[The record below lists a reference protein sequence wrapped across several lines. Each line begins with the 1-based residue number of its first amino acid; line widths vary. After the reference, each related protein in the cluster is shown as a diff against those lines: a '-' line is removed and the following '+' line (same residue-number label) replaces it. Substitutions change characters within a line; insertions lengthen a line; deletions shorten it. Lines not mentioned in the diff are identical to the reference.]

1 MPRLLPG
8 PDRNLRSSG
17 FLRPVRLV
25 ERHDDPPLLPV
36 TDHQIVQIE
45 QTVRYDD
52 FLLRFGIGFRGGS
65 NHLTGRRSGKPLPAG
80 PNRSIVPGSRRFV
93 GLPFHRSIL
102 PRKTGRHRYRDRD
115 SYRLRC
121 RCRFRY
127 RHGFRGRFVGKHRI
141 RLGHR
146 SRRNDKYRFRLR
158 FCNGRCRNRLH
169 GGRRFRHSSR
179 LPDGCIQSFGHRS
192 RLRQEIADRLR
203 QQIVQVDTYFG
214 HRRNFGDGLLRSDGR
229 GSGGIPFVEIRKPYR
244 FIQFLSLSK
253 TKSRS
258 MPGTSCEPAQPST
271 SSIKR
276 ASSSCILFTS
286 ITKSVYQSQRYEK
299 YRMRETVCPQIAKNS
314 PMQLDDYFPNRKN
327 YVYLCFGCKTER
339 KTFERTP
346 HPLCCIYPH

>member
-1 MPRLLPG
+1 MPKPASRRAQIPAQQQT
-8 PDRNLRSSG
+8 PRRVHPKLRASQ
-17 FLRPVRLV
+17 P
-25 ERHDDPPLLPV
+25 
-36 TDHQIVQIE
+36 T
-45 QTVRYDD
+45 
-52 FLLRFGIGFRGGS
+52 
-65 NHLTGRRSGKPLPAG
+65 PAG
-80 PNRSIVPGSRRFV
+80 NRG
-93 GLPFHRSIL
+93 
-102 PRKTGRHRYRDRD
+102 
-115 SYRLRC
+115 
-121 RCRFRY
+121 
-127 RHGFRGRFVGKHRI
+127 
-141 RLGHR
+141 
-146 SRRNDKYRFRLR
+146 
-158 FCNGRCRNRLH
+158 
-169 GGRRFRHSSR
+169 
-179 LPDGCIQSFGHRS
+179 Q
-192 RLRQEIADRLR
+192 LR

-244 FIQFLSLSK
+244 FIQFFELVQNQIPLDAGDIVR
-253 TKSRS
+253 T
-258 MPGTSCEPAQPST
+258 AQPST